1 MNLRQLEVFLAVVDS
16 GGFTAAADRL
26 RVAQPAVSA
35 TVKKLEQDVRA
46 TLLARTRRRLTLT
59 AEGAAFLRHARAIIA
74 QLAASRRELAALQSL
89 EVGHLTV
96 GAPTLVTSVL
106 LPGIVA
112 RFMARYPGIRLTIK
126 VGGAEEIATRV
137 LRGEFDIGII
147 ADWRTPEGLVTRLLQ
162 AMPIAACVA
171 ATSPLAARKSLS
183 WRQLLEQSLILYPH
197 GYYLR
202 ARVEDVAT
210 RLGRTLDVKLETESV
225 PLMLEAVRRGH
236 GVATLLAVAADDQ
249 PGVRALALP
258 RDATVPIAICRRQDA
273 LLSRA
278 AEVFDEFIMAAAHG
292 QGRAPPRS
300 HSAAASTRQRSP

>member
-1 MNLRQLEVFLAVVDS
+1 M
-16 GGFTAAADRL
+16 
-26 RVAQPAVSA
+26 
-35 TVKKLEQDVRA
+35 
-46 TLLARTRRRLTLT
+46 
-59 AEGAAFLRHARAIIA
+59 
-74 QLAASRRELAALQSL
+74 
-89 EVGHLTV
+89 
-96 GAPTLVTSVL
+96 TSVL

-147 ADWRTPEGLVTRLLQ
+147 ADWRTPEGLVTRLLP

-197 GYYLR
+197 GYYQR
-202 ARVEDVAT
+202 ARIEDVAT
-210 RLGRTLDVKLETESV
+210 RLGRTLDVKLEYRRRS
-225 PLMLEAVRRGH
+225 LSMLEAVRRGH